1 MDYESY
7 LDRALSKLPKIGGT
21 DERFT
26 VPKPHVFAE
35 GKTTV
40 LENFASI
47 ASTLNRDPDH
57 LLKYLLGELGTAGKT
72 DGTRAVF
79 QGNFSGELIEEHIN
93 AYVQEYVLCSECGKP
108 DTHLVRE
115 ERILMIKCD
124 ACGAHRSVR
133 KRKAPPTVSAKAIQ
147 RDSEV
152 EVMIMDVGS
161 KGDGVAKLD
170 RYTIFVPGARKGE
183 KLKVRIKKVSGTL
196 AFGERV

>member
-1 MDYESY
+1 MDYEDY
-7 LDRALSKLPKIGGT
+7 LERALSKLPKGKGS
-21 DERFT
+21 DERFS

-40 LENFASI
+40 LENFIGI
-47 ASTLNRDPDH
+47 ANTLNRDPEH
-57 LLKYLLGELGTAGKT
+57 IIKYLLGELGTAGKI

-79 QGNFSGELIEEHIN
+79 QGNFSQELLENNIN
-93 AYVQEYVLCSECGKP
+93 AYVHEYVLCSECGKP

-115 ERILMIKCD
+115 DRTLMIRCD

-133 KRKAPPTVSAKAIQ
+133 KRKAAPTTVSKTIE

-152 EVMIMDVGS
+152 EVMITSVGS

-170 RYTIFVPGARKGE
+170 RYTIFIPGTKKGE
-183 KLKVRIKKVSGTL
+183 MLKVRIKKVSGTL
-196 AFGERV
+196 AFAEKI

>member
-1 MDYESY
+1 MEYESY
-7 LDRALSKLPKIGGT
+7 LDRALSKLPKMEGT

-57 LLKYLLGELGTAGKT
+57 LLKYLLGELGTAGKI

-79 QGNFSGELIEEHIN
+79 QGNFSSELMEEHIN
-93 AYVQEYVLCSECGKP
+93 TYVHEYVLCSECGKP

-133 KRKAPPTVSAKAIQ
+133 KRKAPPAVSTRAIE

-170 RYTIFVPGARKGE
+170 KYTIFVPGARKGE
-183 KLKVRIKKVSGTL
+183 KLRVRIKKVSGTL